1 MKMSS
6 IKWIYLLEIMT
17 RKKVNGVKYL
27 MLLLWILLV
36 IQNVNAQRTTVSAK
50 VDPSEIKIGQQ
61 AVLNV
66 QAIAPVGERVAFPV
80 FQGKLVDGIEVLAML
95 KPDTTTAHG
104 VMTINQKYIITSFDS
119 TLYNIAYIPVV
130 AGKDTL
136 RTNGFGLKVKSVDLS
151 SSTKEYLAQ
160 IKGKSEPLDFVK
172 LKLHD
177 IKDVLSAPF
186 VWTDFLIYFLWA
198 LLIVLLLG
206 MLVAAYILYKRKK
219 EKGYYFKPAVV
230 LPPHVLAMQALDE
243 IRSKKIWQQ
252 GLEKE
257 YFTELTDTL
266 REYIE
271 NRYGLSSFEKTSDE
285 ILTSLKL
292 VTDTESPLEGLN
304 QILKLADLVK
314 FAKYKPLPDENDLSL
329 MNAYLYINQTKI
341 EEVQTPEEPEEN
353 EQETEKEESKNKTSS
368 H

>member
-1 MKMSS
+1 
-6 IKWIYLLEIMT
+6 MT
-17 RKKVNGVKYL
+17 RKKVNGVIYVV
-27 MLLLWILLV
+27 ILLCV
-36 IQNVNAQRTTVSAK
+36 FLSVQNANAQKTTVSAK

-61 AVLNV
+61 AVLDV

-80 FQGKLVDGIEVLAML
+80 FQGKLVEGIEVLAML
-95 KPDTTTAHG
+95 KADTTTAHG

-119 TLYNIAYIPVV
+119 TLYNITYIPVI

-136 RTNGFGLKVKSVDLS
+136 KTNGFGLKVKSVELS
-151 SSTKEYLAQ
+151 SSTKEYLTQ
-160 IKGKSEPLDFVK
+160 IKGKSEPLDFIK

-198 LLIVLLLG
+198 LLIVLLLA
-206 MLVAAYILYKRKK
+206 LIVAAFILYKRKK
-219 EKGYYFKPAVV
+219 EKGYYFRPKVV
-230 LPPHVLAMQALDE
+230 LPPHILAMQALDE
-243 IRSKKIWQQ
+243 IKSKKIWQQ

-257 YFTELTDTL
+257 YFTELTDIL

-271 NRYGLSSFEKTSDE
+271 NRYGVSSFEKTSDE
-285 ILTSLKL
+285 ILHSLKL
-292 VTDTESPLEGLN
+292 VTDTESPLDGLK

-341 EEVQTPEEPEEN
+341 EEVTTPENSEANEE
-353 EQETEKEESKNKTSS
+353 ETEEQGTKK
-368 H
+368 

>member
-1 MKMSS
+1 MFQT
-6 IKWIYLLEIMT
+6 KWTNLLEIMT
-17 RKKVNGVKYL
+17 RKKVNGVLYL
-27 MLLLWILLV
+27 AILLCAFLS
-36 IQNVNAQRTTVSAK
+36 IQHADAQRTTVSAK

-61 AVLNV
+61 AVLSL
-66 QAIAPVGERVAFPV
+66 QAIAPVGERVTFPV
-80 FQGKLVDGIEVLAML
+80 FQGKLVEGIEVLGML

-104 VMTINQKYIITSFDS
+104 VMTISQKYIITSFDS
-119 TLYNIAYIPVV
+119 TLYNITYIAIL

-136 RTNGFGLKVKSVDLS
+136 KTNGFGLKVKSVDLS
-151 SSTKEYLAQ
+151 SPTKEYLAQ

-186 VWTDFLIYFLWA
+186 VWTDFIIYFLWA
-198 LLIVLLLG
+198 LLIVLLLAL
-206 MLVAAYILYKRKK
+206 LVAAYILYKRKK
-219 EKGYYFKPAVV
+219 EKGYYFRPKVV
-230 LPPHVLAMQALDE
+230 LPPHILAMQALDE

-257 YFTELTDTL
+257 YFTELTDIL

-271 NRYGLSSFEKTSDE
+271 NRYGVSSFEKTSDE
-285 ILTSLKL
+285 ILSSLKL
-292 VTDTESPLEGLN
+292 VTDTESPLDGLK

-341 EEVQTPEEPEEN
+341 EEVAAPEDSEAN
-353 EQETEKEESKNKTSS
+353 EGETEKEETKK
-368 H
+368 

>member
-1 MKMSS
+1 
-6 IKWIYLLEIMT
+6 MT
-17 RKKVNGVKYL
+17 RKKVNGVL
-27 MLLLWILLV
+27 NIVILLCMFLG
-36 IQNVNAQRTTVSAK
+36 IQHADAQKTTVSAK
-50 VDPSEIKIGQQ
+50 VDPSEIKIGEQ
-61 AVLNV
+61 AVLNI
-66 QAIAPVGERVAFPV
+66 QAIAPVGERVVFPA
-80 FQGKLVDGIEVLAML
+80 FQGKLVEGIEVLAML

-119 TLYNIAYIPVV
+119 TLYNITYIGVL

-151 SSTKEYLAQ
+151 SSTKEYVAQ
-160 IKGKSEPLDFVK
+160 IKGKSEPLDFEK

-206 MLVAAYILYKRKK
+206 LIVAAFILYKRKK
-219 EKGYYFKPAVV
+219 EKGYYFRPAVV

-243 IRSKKIWQQ
+243 IKSKKIWQQ

-266 REYIE
+266 RKYIE
-271 NRYGLSSFEKTSDE
+271 NRYGVSSFEKTSDE
-285 ILTSLKL
+285 ILSSLKL
-292 VTDTESPLEGLN
+292 VTEAESPLDGLK

-341 EEVQTPEEPEEN
+341 EEVTAPEDSEANEE
-353 EQETEKEESKNKTSS
+353 ETAKEETKK
-368 H
+368 